1 MTDSVFTLRW
11 GILSTGNMAKQ
22 FVEDLCQDPKARDV
36 HDIKHVVRAVCSSS
50 SIDKARAFIQENLGT
65 DAKTVPYGSIEE
77 LVRDPEVDV
86 VYIATPT
93 KVHYANTKVCLE
105 AKKPVLCEVGV
116 AMVMNLR
123 LRLIRR
129 LNWVGTNRK
138 RVITINS
145 AQLSSLV
152 ALSKSQNTFLAEAL
166 WTRYFPI
173 VTYIHDLLHT
183 QKVLGKIHRVTSD
196 LSLNFSINLPD
207 HSIRDANSGGGALLA
222 VGVYPLTWVMLALF
236 ENPEN
241 SRTMPEIMAQM
252 IMEEGK
258 LHASD
263 EQTNATM
270 VFRKI
275 RATAVVSCSLVMS
288 TPPGQSVLIE
298 GEKGQLTIPWSPH
311 RPESYTL
318 KLFKTKTSAATTET
332 KDIPIPG
339 KGLFYQADSVARAL
353 RDGKKEVDECTL
365 DDSLA
370 MMKILDEIRAQ
381 GGLVYPGSLE
391 DV

>member
-22 FVEDLCQDPKARDV
+22 FVEDLHVDPKARGV

-50 SIDKARAFIQENLGT
+50 SIDKARAFIQENLGADT
-65 DAKTVPYGSIEE
+65 EAASYGSIEE

-105 AKKPVLCEVGV
+105 AKKPVLCE
-116 AMVMNLR
+116 MVELG
-123 LRLIRR
+123 
-129 LNWVGTNRK
+129 GTNRK
-138 RVITINS
+138 HVITINS
-145 AQLSSLV
+145 AQLSNLV
-152 ALSKSQNTFLAEAL
+152 ALSKSQNTFFAEAL

-173 VTYIHDLLHT
+173 VTHIHNLLHT
-183 QKVLGKIHRVTSD
+183 QKVLGNIHRVTSD

-222 VGVYPLTWVMLALF
+222 VGVYPLTWTMLALF

-298 GEKGQLTIPWSPH
+298 GEKGQLTIPWSPY

-332 KDIPIPG
+332 KDFPIPG

-370 MMKILDEIRAQ
+370 MMKVLDEIRAQ
-381 GGLVYPGSLE
+381 GGLVYPGNLE